1 MIQILFIILL
11 LLIGYLLRFAK
22 FPNDFGKS
30 LNLFV
35 IYISVPAT
43 VLLQIP
49 NIIFDSSLWVV
60 VLAPWLV
67 LVLSVV
73 LVLWIFGNA
82 PRNTKAALLLLIPLG
97 NTSFFGFPM
106 IEALMGNESLQY
118 AIIYDQLGSFLIL
131 ATYGAFIVSYFSDEK
146 STLKQTV
153 SKIVLFPPFIA
164 LLVALLV
171 GKMPEQPLPYLEL
184 LSHTLVPLAII
195 AVGFSMELKI
205 GSDKSIFVKALAL
218 KLIAIPLIVFGV
230 FRLMEIDSMVAQ
242 VTLLEVSMP
251 SMITAGA
258 MAIHAGFA
266 PKLSASLVG
275 YGIIVSLASIPLFFE
290 LIK

>member
-171 GKMPEQPLPYLEL
+171 GKMPEQSLPYLEL